1 MKNLISALLVASLIA
16 FSSTALS
23 APSKP
28 GEGTTIQPA
37 LPTWQSAKPVL
48 AIFNVLLQKLG
59 YELEQPTVLSNPI
72 FYKSVTRKD
81 GPDFW
86 TGGWFPLHYTQ
97 LPADFKKKASVVG
110 TIVENG
116 AVQGFL
122 VSKEAAKKY
131 NITSLADF
139 KRPEVQEAFD
149 YDNDG
154 EAEIMG
160 CPPGWGCHVQ
170 TNFIIEAYK
179 LGDYIDLTE
188 ASYAASF
195 ASLLTRYRNGQPVA
209 FYTWTPNFT
218 IFKLK
223 PGKDVVW
230 INVPK
235 PVKLSPTQKE
245 GGFTKEDLI
254 VSGLKGAVTD
264 PIRLGFVANDI
275 SVVANDAFLQDNPA
289 AKKLF
294 QVVKIPLTDISHM
307 TARILDGHNS
317 QEAIMSMAKDWIS
330 KHQDMVNKWL
340 KAARQAAANA
350 G

>member
-1 MKNLISALLVASLIA
+1 MKQLISTLLVASLIA
-16 FSSTALS
+16 FGSTAF
-23 APSKP
+23 AAQSKP
-28 GEGTTIQPA
+28 GDGTTIQPA

-48 AIFNVLLQKLG
+48 AIFHVMLEDLG
-59 YELEQPTVLSNPI
+59 YNLKKPTVLSNPI

-97 LPADFKKKASVVG
+97 LPDNFKQHASIVG
-110 TIVENG
+110 TIVESG

-122 VSKEAAKKY
+122 VSKKAAKKY
-131 NITSLADF
+131 DITGLADF
-139 KRPEVQEAFD
+139 KRSEVRKAFD
-149 YDNDG
+149 RDG
-154 EAEIMG
+154 DGKAEVMG

-170 TNFIIEAYK
+170 TNFIIKAYD
-179 LGDYIDLTE
+179 LGQYIDLTE

-195 ASLLTRYRNGQPVA
+195 ADLMARHRNGEPVA

-218 IFKLK
+218 IFKLV
-223 PGKDVVW
+223 PGEDVVW

-245 GGFTKEDLI
+245 GGFSKDDLT
-254 VSGLKGAVTD
+254 VSGLKGAITD
-264 PIRLGFVANDI
+264 PIRMGFVANDI
-275 SVVANDAFLQDNPA
+275 DVVANNAFLEANPA

-294 QVVKIPLTDISHM
+294 QKVKIPLTDISHM
-307 TARILDGHNS
+307 TARILNGEDS
-317 QEAIMSMAKDWIS
+317 QEAIMGMAKDWIGQ
-330 KHQDMVNKWL
+330 HQDKVDGWL
-340 KAARQAAANA
+340 KAARQAAS